1 MTVPPPLSLYIH
13 TPWCVRK
20 CPYCDFNSHEIKQEL
35 NEKQY
40 LQALLTDVEQDLP
53 RVWGRRIQSIF
64 IGGGTPSV
72 LSPDF
77 YDRLFSALRALLMVS
92 ANAEIT
98 MEANP
103 GTTDYARFRG
113 FRGAGI
119 NRLSM
124 GVQSFD
130 DQHLKALGRIHN
142 ADEVLKAFD
151 AARQAGF
158 TNINLDLMFGLPGQT
173 VQQGLSDIEQALRL
187 QPEHL
192 SYYQLTIEPNTLFHA
207 QPPSLPDDDRIWG
220 IQRKAQLRMTEQG
233 YAQYEVSAYARPSR
247 QCLHNRNYWEF
258 GDYLGIGAGAHSKLT
273 DVNQQKIHRLVK
285 EKHPREYMSKTAQ
298 SGAIISEQVLS
309 RDDLALEFMMNALR
323 LSDGFPVTLFA
334 ERTGLPITVVE
345 EPLQQAEHQGLIEW
359 TLDIIRPTEKG
370 KWFLN
375 DLLALFL
382 KDDVFRGLITR
393 VETV

>member
-1 MTVPPPLSLYIH
+1 MLNLKSPPPLSLYIH

-20 CPYCDFNSHEIKQEL
+20 CPYCDFNSHAIKDDVP
-35 NEKQY
+35 EKQY
-40 LQALLTDVEQDLP
+40 LQALLRDLEQDLP
-53 RVWGRRIQSIF
+53 LVWGRRIQSVF

-72 LSPDF
+72 LSPEF
-77 YDRLFSALRALLMVS
+77 YDQLFSALRALVMIS

-103 GTTDYARFRG
+103 GTTDYEKFKG
-113 FRGAGI
+113 FRDAGI

-130 DQHLKALGRIHN
+130 DQQLQALGRIHN
-142 ADEVLKAFD
+142 ATEVLKAFE
-151 AARQAGF
+151 AARKAGF
-158 TNINLDLMFGLPGQT
+158 SNINLDLMFGLPGQT
-173 VQQGLSDIEQALRL
+173 VQQGLEDVEQALQL

-207 QPPSLPDDDRIWG
+207 KPPVLPDEDRIWE
-220 IQRKAQLRMTEQG
+220 IQHDAQQRIAGQG
-233 YAQYEVSAYARPSR
+233 FSQYEVSAYATTSR

-273 DVNQQKIHRLVK
+273 DVNQQKISRLIK
-285 EKHPREYMSKTAQ
+285 EKHPREYLNKTAQ
-298 SGAIISEQVLS
+298 ASVVVSEQVLR
-309 RDDLALEFMMNALR
+309 RDDLAVEFMMNAMR
-323 LSDGFPVTLFA
+323 LTQGFPVTLFS

-345 EPLQQAEHQGLIEW
+345 EPLREAEQRGLIVW
-359 TLDIIRPTEKG
+359 SLDTISPTEKG
-370 KWFLN
+370 KLFLN

-382 KDDVFRGLITR
+382 SGED
-393 VETV
+393 

>member
-1 MTVPPPLSLYIH
+1 MLNLISPPPLSLYIH
-13 TPWCVRK
+13 TPWCVQK
-20 CPYCDFNSHEIKQEL
+20 CPYCDFNSHAIKDDLPE
-35 NEKQY
+35 EQY
-40 LQALLTDVEQDLP
+40 FQALLNDLEQDLP
-53 RVWGRRIQSIF
+53 RVWGRRVQNIF

-72 LSPDF
+72 LSPNF

-113 FRGAGI
+113 FRDAGI

-142 ADEVLKAFD
+142 ANEVLKAYE
-151 AARQAGF
+151 AARKAGF
-158 TNINLDLMFGLPGQT
+158 TNINLDLMFGLPAQT
-173 VQQGLSDIEQALRL
+173 VQQGLNDIEQALRL

-207 QPPSLPDDDRIWG
+207 QPPVLPEDDNIWE
-220 IQRKAQLRMTEQG
+220 IQHEAQQRMAEQG
-233 YAQYEVSAYARPSR
+233 YAQYEVSAYARPSC
-247 QCLHNRNYWEF
+247 QCSHNRNYWEF

-285 EKHPREYMSKTAQ
+285 EKHPREYLHKTAQ
-298 SGAIISEQVLS
+298 SGAIISEQVVS
-309 RDDLALEFMMNALR
+309 RKDLALEFMMNALR
-323 LSDGFPVTLFA
+323 LSEGFPVALFA

-359 TLDIIRPTEKG
+359 TLDTIRPTEKG

-382 KDDVFRGLITR
+382 KDDVS
-393 VETV
+393 EDS

>member
-1 MTVPPPLSLYIH
+1 MLNLTAPPPLSLYIH
-13 TPWCVRK
+13 TPWCVQK
-20 CPYCDFNSHEIKQEL
+20 CPYCDFNSHTIKGDLPE
-35 NEKQY
+35 EEY
-40 LQALLTDVEQDLP
+40 LQALLNDLEQDLP
-53 RVWGRRIQSIF
+53 RVWGRRVQSIF

-72 LSPDF
+72 LSADF
-77 YDRLFSALRALLMVS
+77 YDRLFSALRALLMIN

-113 FRGAGI
+113 FRDAGI

-130 DQHLKALGRIHN
+130 DWHLKALGRIHS
-142 ADEVLKAFD
+142 AEEVLKAFE
-151 AARQAGF
+151 AARQAEF
-158 TNINLDLMFGLPGQT
+158 TNINLDLMFGLPAQT

-207 QPPSLPDDDRIWG
+207 QPPALPEDDNIWE
-220 IQRKAQLRMTEQG
+220 IQHEAQQRMADAG
-233 YAQYEVSAYARPSR
+233 YAQYEVSAYAEIGR

-273 DVNQQKIHRLVK
+273 DVNQQKITRLIK
-285 EKHPREYMSKTAQ
+285 EKHPREYLNKAAQ
-298 SGAIISEQVLS
+298 SGAIISEQELS
-309 RDDLALEFMMNALR
+309 RNDLAIEFMMNALR
-323 LSDGFPVTLFA
+323 LSEGFPVTLFN

-345 EPLQQAEHQGLIEW
+345 EPMQRAEQQGLIEW
-359 TLDIIRPTEKG
+359 TLDTIRPTEKG

-375 DLLALFL
+375 DLLELFL
-382 KDDVFRGLITR
+382 RDEESGER
-393 VETV
+393 